1 MKKLVVLL
9 LLPLYLLS
17 VPGLA
22 YSLHFCSKK
31 LTSFS
36 FAQKAQKSC
45 PCKKSQSP
53 SASDCCDD
61 QQVDTQT
68 DDSLQTA
75 SAFKLDAPKLAVLT
89 ALLPQLLAQLFALSP
104 THLSYLDGAF
114 VPLHKNPV
122 YLRIGEFRI

>member
-1 MKKLVVLL
+1 VKKLVVLL

-36 FAQKAQKSC
+36 FAQKARKSC
-45 PCKKSQSP
+45 PCKKSQ

-61 QQVDTQT
+61 QQVDTKT
-68 DDSLQTA
+68 DDSQQSA
-75 SAFKLDAPKLAVLT
+75 AAFKLDAPKLAVLT
-89 ALLPQLLAQLFALSP
+89 ALLPHLLAQLFALSP

>member
-22 YSLHFCSKK
+22 YSLHFCGKA

-36 FAQKAQKSC
+36 FAQKAKKSC

-53 SASDCCDD
+53 SDCCDD
-61 QQVDTQT
+61 QQVNTQT

-75 SAFKLDAPKLAVLT
+75 AAFKLDAPKLAVLT
-89 ALLPQLLAQLFALSP
+89 VLLPQLLARLFALSP